1 MANEMIIVNM
11 LCFGVS
17 ITEVA
22 NQLVLSDE
30 EIVEKLNNE
39 MDLVDKF
46 EVMLAIAEIV
56 ERRERT

>member
-22 NQLVLSDE
+22 DQLVLSDE